1 MTSAQNPTARRRELG
16 VLLRALRTER
26 DWTVEYVAQQLLCS
40 PSKVSRMETGHR
52 GASARDIRDLCE
64 LYGID
69 DEQGERMMAL
79 ASEGRQ
85 RGWWQSLN
93 LPYST
98 YIGLEAEAAS
108 ISDYGVH
115 VIPGLLQTAD
125 YAQAVL
131 RTVAPDMA
139 PEAVGQRVKG
149 RITRQRILTSEDPP
163 RFDAVVDES
172 VLHRVVGSPAIMLAQ
187 MEKVQQVSRLPNVS
201 FRVIPFDAGLPPTL
215 NAKFIVLRFERSA
228 IPDVVYI
235 ELDSGDRYLDEPGDI
250 LTYISI
256 FGALLDIA
264 ATPEETR
271 VIVDQKIA
279 DYRQRTRYPSAG

>member
-250 LTYISI
+250 WTYISV
-256 FGALLDIA
+256 FSALLDIA

>member
-172 VLHRVVGSPAIMLAQ
+172 VLHRVVGSPAVMLAQ